1 MCLFLFLIASLFC
14 LIQYGKIVINIKNNN
29 MKLEISIP
37 TELKEIKL
45 AQYQAFLKIAKDN
58 DDAEFMNQKMV
69 QTFCNIDLK
78 NVAEI
83 RYKDVLEITASLGKM
98 FNVTSHKFINR
109 FKLAGVEFG
118 FIPELE
124 EMTFGEYTDLDSY
137 IGDWDNMHKAMAVLY
152 RPITKKGLN
161 GTYEIEKYNGS
172 ITYCDVMKH
181 APLDVVFGANVF
193 FYSLG
198 NELLKSTMTYLENNK
213 EIQTILQQHNSGKG
227 GDGTLQS
234 MLSLK
239 ETLQDLIELPNYRL
253 TNV

>member
-1 MCLFLFLIASLFC
+1 
-14 LIQYGKIVINIKNNN
+14 

-45 AQYQAFLKIAKDN
+45 SQYQAFLKIAKDN

-198 NELLKSTMTYLENNK
+198 NELLKSTMIYLENNK
-213 EIQTILQQHNSGKG
+213 EMQTILQQHNSGKG

-239 ETLQDLIELPNYRL
+239 EMLQDLIELPNYQL

>member
-1 MCLFLFLIASLFC
+1 
-14 LIQYGKIVINIKNNN
+14 

-58 DDAEFMNQKMV
+58 EDEEFLNQKMV

-78 NVAEI
+78 DVAEI
-83 RYKDVLEITASLGKM
+83 RFKDVLEITASLAKM
-98 FNVTSHKFINR
+98 FNVQNHKFINR
-109 FKLAGVEFG
+109 FKLGGVEFG
-118 FIPELE
+118 FIPDLE
-124 EMTFGEYTDLDSY
+124 DMTFGEYTDLDSY

-152 RPITKKGLN
+152 RPIKSTGLN

-181 APLDVVFGANVF
+181 APLDVVLGANVF
-193 FYSLG
+193 FYNLG
-198 NELLKSTMTYLENNK
+198 NDLLKSTMTYLENNK
-213 EIQTILQQHNSGKG
+213 EIQTILQQHSLEND
-227 GDGTLQS
+227 GDGIVQS
-234 MLSLK
+234 MLLLK
-239 ETLQDLIELPNYRL
+239 EMLQDLIQLPSYQL

>member
-1 MCLFLFLIASLFC
+1 
-14 LIQYGKIVINIKNNN
+14 

-58 DDAEFMNQKMV
+58 EDAEFLNQKMV

-78 NVAEI
+78 DVAEI
-83 RYKDVLEITASLGKM
+83 RFKDVLEITASLSNM
-98 FNVTSHKFINR
+98 FNIKEHKHIRR
-109 FKLAGVEFG
+109 FKLGGTEFG
-118 FIPELE
+118 FIPDLE
-124 EMTFGEYTDLDSY
+124 DMTFGEYTDLDSY

-161 GTYEIEKYNGS
+161 DTYDIEKYNGS
-172 ITYCDVMKH
+172 ITYADVMKH

-193 FYSLG
+193 FYNLG
-198 NELLKSTMTYLENNK
+198 NELLKSTVTYLENNK
-213 EIQTILQQHNSGKG
+213 AIQTILQQHSLDKD
-227 GDGTLQS
+227 GDGIVQS
-234 MLSLK
+234 MLLLK
-239 ETLQDLIELPNYRL
+239 ETLTTLTESPIYQL

>member
-1 MCLFLFLIASLFC
+1 MQKCTPFFC
-14 LIQYGKIVINIKNNN
+14 LIQFKQIVINIQNNN

-58 DDAEFMNQKMV
+58 EDEEFLNQKMV

-78 NVAEI
+78 DVAEI
-83 RYKDVLEITASLGKM
+83 RFKDVLEITASLGKM
-98 FNVTSHKFINR
+98 FNVQSHRFINR

-118 FIPELE
+118 FIPDLD

-137 IGDWDNMHKAMAVLY
+137 IYDWDNMHKAMAVLY

-161 GTYEIEKYNGS
+161 NTYEIEKYNGS
-172 ITYCDVMKH
+172 ITYSDVMKH
-181 APLDVVFGANVF
+181 APLDIVFGANVF
-193 FYSLG
+193 FYNLG
-198 NELLKSTMTYLENNK
+198 NELLKSTMNYLENNK
-213 EIQTILQQHNSGKG
+213 QMQTILQQHNSVKG
-227 GDGTLQS
+227 GDGIVQS
-234 MLSLK
+234 MLLLK